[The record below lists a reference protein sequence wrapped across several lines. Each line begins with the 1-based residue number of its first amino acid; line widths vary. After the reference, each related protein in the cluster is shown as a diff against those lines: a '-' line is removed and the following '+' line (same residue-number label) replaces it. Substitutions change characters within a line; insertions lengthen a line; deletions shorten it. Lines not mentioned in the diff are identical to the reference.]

1 MAELVTIARPY
12 AEAVFRLA
20 KEKQALAAWS
30 DRLSLLSTIAGDGTM
45 QNCIGNPEL
54 SAAQKSELF
63 RSVAGN
69 AVDGDTANLIQTLAE
84 NERLSLLPEIAG
96 LFEALK
102 GAEEGV
108 KDATI
113 YSAFPVDD
121 AQLKQLVADLE
132 ARFKSKLKA
141 EVVVDQSLIGGVK
154 IVVGD
159 QVLDTSVR
167 GKLDAMGTALKN

>member
-20 KEKQALAAWS
+20 KEKMALAAWS
-30 DRLSLLSTIAGDGTM
+30 ERLSLLSTIARDVEM
-45 QNCIGNPEL
+45 QRCVGNPQL
-54 SAAQKSELF
+54 SATQKSELF
-63 RSVAGN
+63 QAVAGKSM
-69 AVDGDTANLIQTLAE
+69 DGDALNLIQILAK

-96 LFEALK
+96 LFETLK
-102 GAEEGV
+102 GTEEGIQ
-108 KDATI
+108 DATI
-113 YSAFPVDD
+113 HSAFALSD
-121 AQLKQLVADLE
+121 AQLAALIGDLE
-132 ARFKSKLKA
+132 ARFKTKLKA
-141 EVVVDQSLIGGVK
+141 QVVVDQSLIGGVK